1 MRNQAH
7 TTRMPHREEYSP
19 PVVTPLGSVADLTMA
34 NMKSPA
40 FDDQGQNL
48 NLGSNNPTLP

>member
-7 TTRMPHREEYSP
+7 TTRMSHREEYSP